1 MDENRQ
7 NAIRTSLASESYTFR
22 QFKTVISRFS
32 AVRYD
37 NDIWMIG
44 GELSG
49 SRTGVETVFSIIE
62 YHTVGVY

>member
-49 SRTGVETVFSIIE
+49 SRTGVRQCV
-62 YHTVGVY
+62 

>member
-7 NAIRTSLASESYTFR
+7 NAICTTLVSRDEFGIDCNQIVET
-22 QFKTVISRFS
+22 KKRFS

-49 SRTGVETVFSIIE
+49 SSSVF
-62 YHTVGVY
+62 